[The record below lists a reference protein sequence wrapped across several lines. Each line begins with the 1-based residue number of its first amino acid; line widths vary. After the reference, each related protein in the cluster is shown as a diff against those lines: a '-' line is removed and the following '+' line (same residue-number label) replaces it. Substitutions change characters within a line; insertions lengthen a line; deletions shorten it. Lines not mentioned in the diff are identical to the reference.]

1 MLENMPKAGEGIAL
15 TKEEHDK
22 ITELFAKDADILK
35 NDISLA
41 FVAGYTAGIGFPSV
55 PKDAETHGFDALKY
69 GENALLCTLDEVA
82 KIKLK
87 RLAEGI
93 LDFMKEDD

>member
-15 TKEEHDK
+15 TKEEHDE

-55 PKDAETHGFDALKY
+55 PKDAETYGFDALKY
-69 GENALLCTLDEVA
+69 GENALFGTLDEVA

-93 LDFMKEDD
+93 LDFVKEMI